1 LIVVLQCLEV
11 GQLQIPPRP
20 RSKNASGNRTD
31 IGWKHGTDV
40 LGNGKKVRCN
50 YCSKTFNGGI
60 FRFKHHIA
68 GTRYDS
74 EPCVSVPK
82 EVKVVMMKVVAEAK
96 DVSEKKRRRNTFD
109 EFDDEHIEEVDTNQ
123 SSSSMMFKNKGMEKF
138 SQVVQYF
145 KSAVQERG

>member
-1 LIVVLQCLEV
+1 
-11 GQLQIPPRP
+11 
-20 RSKNASGNRTD
+20 
-31 IGWKHGTDV
+31 
-40 LGNGKKVRCN
+40 
-50 YCSKTFNGGI
+50 
-60 FRFKHHIA
+60 
-68 GTRYDS
+68 
-74 EPCVSVPK
+74 
-82 EVKVVMMKVVAEAK
+82 MMKVVAEAK